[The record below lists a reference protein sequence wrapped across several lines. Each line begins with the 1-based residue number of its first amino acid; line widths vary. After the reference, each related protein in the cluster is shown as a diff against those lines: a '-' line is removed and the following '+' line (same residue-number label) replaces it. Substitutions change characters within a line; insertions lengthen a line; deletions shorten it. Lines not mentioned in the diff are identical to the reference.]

1 MRKSTF
7 ALSTALACMAV
18 FVAPSAR
25 STEVLVA
32 GSGTWGTL
40 QDYENTPY
48 SVSNE
53 NFSFSFDLPNPIAT
67 NPTTQATNFVYIL
80 NDVVVAATLSNVQ
93 FFSAGEGGFF
103 SLDFADGHNIDLYN
117 TTDVGSSLT
126 LSIGSWSTFAAIDG
140 GTVGTIGTG
149 TVTISAASAVPEPTP
164 LAMLG
169 AGIVGFGVLRR
180 RRTQFAVS

>member
-25 STEVLVA
+25 SAEILVE

-40 QDYENTPY
+40 QSYEITPY
-48 SVSNE
+48 SESNE
-53 NFSFSFDLPNPIAT
+53 NFSFSFDLPNPIAS
-67 NPTTQATNFVYIL
+67 NPTAEATNFVYIL
-80 NDVVVAATLSNVQ
+80 NGVMVAAPLSNVQ
-93 FFSAGEGGFF
+93 FFSAGKGGFF
-103 SLDFADGHNIDLYN
+103 NLDFADGHNIDLYN
-117 TTDVGSSLT
+117 ATDVGSSLT

-149 TVTISAASAVPEPTP
+149 TVAISAASAVPEPTS
-164 LAMLG
+164 LALLG
-169 AGIVGFGVLRR
+169 AGTVGFGALRR
-180 RRTQFAVS
+180 RRT